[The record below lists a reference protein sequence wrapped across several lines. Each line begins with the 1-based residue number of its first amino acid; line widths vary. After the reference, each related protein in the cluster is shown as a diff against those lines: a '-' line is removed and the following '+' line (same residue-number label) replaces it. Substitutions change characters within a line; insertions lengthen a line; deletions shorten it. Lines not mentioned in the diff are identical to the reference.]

1 MVKFE
6 ITCFTSTLLTVKSK
20 VVRYCHLY
28 GRICSARSVDTTLCL
43 VLLNRKHYRASER
56 DSEIWDGDDS
66 VNFPVVVRSRFS
78 SVHWDNVPISENWP
92 HFSFSLDFTSN
103 GFMKGKTN
111 PCLPLIIDNHSLISK
126 RKSCF
131 SPHKFKSSAPALVR
145 PWTQPTGLPDRW
157 SMFNFM
163 KKGTK
168 KEKEYVTADG
178 DRGYAGIF
186 LAH

>member
-1 MVKFE
+1 MVEFG
-6 ITCFTSTLLTVKSK
+6 ITYFISTLLTVKSK

-28 GRICSARSVDTTLCL
+28 GRICSARSVDTTLCP
-43 VLLNRKHYRASER
+43 VLLNRKHHQATER
-56 DSEIWDGDDS
+56 DSEVWDGEGS

-111 PCLPLIIDNHSLISK
+111 PCLPLIINNDSLISK
-126 RKSCF
+126 RKICC

-145 PWTQPTGLPDRW
+145 PWTEPTGLPDRW
-157 SMFNFM
+157 SMFSFM
-163 KKGTK
+163 KKRTK